1 MTKLN
6 PATRETVYVLGSAI
20 AHGGRMRFQ
29 HHGFNIDC
37 LVERLSAGF
46 IGRVMISRSIDID
59 TANPLF
65 ESDSLKSFSTEAQAL
80 GYARFWAEMWCD
92 VSEGL
97 R

>member
-1 MTKLN
+1 M
-6 PATRETVYVLGSAI
+6 
-20 AHGGRMRFQ
+20 HFQ

-37 LVERLSAGF
+37 LIERLPVGF
-46 IGRVMISRSIDID
+46 IGKVMISRSVDID
-59 TANPLF
+59 KVNFLF

-80 GYARFWAEMWCD
+80 GYARYWAEMWCD